1 MRVPL
6 DRNVLPW
13 LGGAGIGATIMFFL
27 DPDRGARRR
36 SLVRDR
42 FVHAGHSLG
51 EGVGTTSRD
60 VRNRA
65 RGAAAVTRRRLAHE
79 EADDRVVAER
89 VRAELGRLVSYPGA
103 IEVDVNEGTVTLHGP
118 VLAREAGRLIAGVRG
133 VRGVADVEDHID
145 RHETAENVPGLQG
158 IPHTPGASFE
168 LMQEN
173 WTPAARLLTG
183 VAGSALALYE
193 LAGERRHDPLHASLG
208 VGGIALAARGAT
220 NRPLHR
226 LFRARPNGVAQPH
239 A

>member
-1 MRVPL
+1 MHVTI
-6 DRNVLPW
+6 DRNALPW
-13 LGGAGIGATIMFFL
+13 LGGAGIGATIMFLL

-36 SLVRDR
+36 SLVRDKL
-42 FVHAGHSLG
+42 VHAGHVVTNGL
-51 EGVGTTSRD
+51 GTTSRD

-65 RGAAAVTRRRLAHE
+65 RGAAAVTRRRFAE
-79 EADDRVVAER
+79 TEADGRIISER
-89 VRAELGRLVSYPGA
+89 VRAELGRLVSHPGA
-103 IEVDVNEGTVTLHGP
+103 ITVTSEADVVILHGP
-118 VLAREAGRLIAGVRG
+118 VLASEADRLISGVRG
-133 VRGVADVEDHID
+133 VRGVLEVEDHLE
-145 RHETAENVPGLQG
+145 RHDSAEGVPGLQG
-158 IPHTPGASFE
+158 RPHTPGPSFE

-193 LAGERRHDPLHASLG
+193 LASDRRRDPLHASLG

-226 LFRARPNGVAQPH
+226 FFRARNGEVGAE